1 MFVFAY
7 RSLTLPGRPGV
18 LNFGVAVAFLAWF
31 FPHDWPYYTAFLAGS
46 HVGEARLTTSKPW
59 LTVVLVGVVICGG
72 FDVSPW
78 YDWTHVVPLAD
89 NERKAL
95 FNVVGGVLLLY
106 VVRCGLLDGVLQS
119 RVAQFMGR
127 ISYGFYLVHL
137 PILLSF
143 SAWFYV
149 VITRTLALDTIPA
162 ALLTIP
168 VTFAVVIAAAVVFDR
183 TFDRW
188 GIALS
193 QTIFP
198 APRERPKTV
207 AARNIDGLRRRLRYR
222 RRRIVERGDDGE
234 KREFRG

>member
-1 MFVFAY
+1 
-7 RSLTLPGRPGV
+7 
-18 LNFGVAVAFLAWF
+18 
-31 FPHDWPYYTAFLAGS
+31 
-46 HVGEARLTTSKPW
+46 
-59 LTVVLVGVVICGG
+59 
-72 FDVSPW
+72 
-78 YDWTHVVPLAD
+78 
-89 NERKAL
+89 
-95 FNVVGGVLLLY
+95 
-106 VVRCGLLDGVLQS
+106 
-119 RVAQFMGR
+119 
-127 ISYGFYLVHL
+127 
-137 PILLSF
+137 
-143 SAWFYV
+143 V

-207 AARNIDGLRRRLRYR
+207 AARSIDGLRRRLRYR